1 MSKSAFDRLKAAME
15 DTIAYAEGDESRGAV
30 AYPPPMTPAEIK
42 EVRHQLR
49 LTQKEFAVVF
59 RVGLGTV
66 RHWERGDRTPEGPA
80 RTLLRVIQRE
90 PEAVLRALAID

>member
-1 MSKSAFDRLKAAME
+1 MSQSAFERLKAAME
-15 DTIAYAEGDESRGAV
+15 DAIAYAEGDGSRGSV
-30 AYPPPMTPAEIK
+30 AHPTPLTPDEIK
-42 EVRHQLR
+42 DVRRQLR

-80 RTLLRVIQRE
+80 QTLLRVIQRE
-90 PEAVLRALAID
+90 PEAVLRALAAE